1 MLGFSF
7 RHYRFVNFEE
17 ERALFIK
24 KFSRLGESGEQELVD
39 SKDDLPPNEVFDEKS
54 IGEHCV
60 YIQPFVFSDLC
71 VVGEP
76 TSEGE
81 IPPFI
86 ER

>member
-39 SKDDLPPNEVFDEKS
+39 SKDDLPPNEVINEKS
-54 IGEHCV
+54 IGET
-60 YIQPFVFSDLC
+60 LC
-71 VVGEP
+71 IYS
-76 TSEGE
+76 T
-81 IPPFI
+81 FCLL
-86 ER
+86 